1 MDLIE
6 VTKKFFFVL
15 SNFCLANRTYLLQKE
30 VARYDKICEEAYVR
44 SKDEKILHIKHWLDS
59 PWPGTTLTSAL
70 CMYAVLNVRHR
81 ARFRLD
87 VLRVRACVCV
97 FQSFS
102 LWTDSPRT

>member
-1 MDLIE
+1 MDLKE
-6 VTKKFFFVL
+6 VTKKLLFFLVL
-15 SNFCLANRTYLLQKE
+15 SNSNQTYLLQKE

-59 PWPGTTLTSAL
+59 PWPGTTLTNAL
-70 CMYAVLNVRHR
+70 CMYGILNVRHR

-87 VLRVRACVCV
+87 VCVCALVCV